1 MSLKSPFP
9 EYTMMILISFIGNN
23 DCYPDEKAGA
33 ILSILQQRQFDKVY
47 LLYNHARYFKPGS
60 EILRYCQ
67 KYFPKLTIYLQEAI
81 AHNPVDYNTVYPA
94 MYEAVKEILKDNDE
108 AQYTIS
114 LTSGTPTM
122 HACWVL
128 LRQGGVIDAKLI
140 QISRESE
147 ISEVTF
153 KLDDFPDIK
162 NVDEMKVVMTKLAR
176 ENINLKN
183 QFQLKHDDIIGE
195 SPDILRIKEQIGIFS
210 DTDIP
215 IFIQGESGT
224 GKELVAEAV
233 HYNSSRKGKSLVKV
247 NCGAIPSELFESEF
261 FGHKKGSFTGAVS
274 DKDGKFKQADGGT
287 IFLDEIA
294 DLPQKMQVKLLHIL
308 QNGTFVP
315 VGGTT
320 EEQVDVRI
328 ISATNK
334 DIRQMVKAS
343 AFREDLFYRLVH
355 TEIKLPPLR
364 DRRNDKV
371 LLAQYIMK
379 QLNHKYGKRKI
390 LDKSAI
396 ALILKHDWPGNIR
409 QLKNA
414 LETAFVYPEN
424 KIEAGT
430 LNIIEIESG
439 LNHVILPEEGI
450 DLNNEI
456 LPKYYKA
463 ALKKSDGNA
472 EKAAKLLNLS
482 PHTFRARLRTLE
494 SKNIYVIK

>member
-1 MSLKSPFP
+1 M
-9 EYTMMILISFIGNN
+9 
-23 DCYPDEKAGA
+23 
-33 ILSILQQRQFDKVY
+33 
-47 LLYNHARYFKPGS
+47 
-60 EILRYCQ
+60 
-67 KYFPKLTIYLQEAI
+67 
-81 AHNPVDYNTVYPA
+81 
-94 MYEAVKEILKDNDE
+94 
-108 AQYTIS
+108 
-114 LTSGTPTM
+114 
-122 HACWVL
+122 
-128 LRQGGVIDAKLI
+128 
-140 QISRESE
+140 
-147 ISEVTF
+147 
-153 KLDDFPDIK
+153 
-162 NVDEMKVVMTKLAR
+162 
-176 ENINLKN
+176 
-183 QFQLKHDDIIGE
+183 KHDDIIGE
-195 SPDILRIKEQIGIFS
+195 SLDILRIKEQIGIFS

-233 HYNSSRKGKSLVKV
+233 HYNSSRKEKSLIKV

-294 DLPQKMQVKLLHIL
+294 DLPQEMQVKLLHIL

-315 VGGTT
+315 VGGTK

-371 LLAQYIMK
+371 LIAQYVMK
-379 QLNHKYGKRKI
+379 ELNHKYGKRKI
-390 LDKSAI
+390 LGKSAI
-396 ALILKHDWPGNIR
+396 DLILKHDWPGNIR

-414 LETAFVYPEN
+414 LETAFVYHSD
-424 KIEAGT
+424 KIEAET
-430 LNIIEIESG
+430 MNIIEIESG
-439 LNHVILPEEGI
+439 LNHVILPEEGL

-482 PHTFRARLRTLE
+482 PHTFRARLRTLK
-494 SKNIYVIK
+494 SKDFYVIK